1 MTVKYPPVPDMGWI
15 YAGIVE
21 GGMPFPLVQDLDG
34 LVVCSVVD
42 DGIGADKQ
50 EDRCHLIAAAPA
62 LLKALAL
69 LLPPMSRGDERIGW
83 RGTSTLDPTS
93 IYACEFCNAENLD
106 PNETQHADDCPVT
119 IGRNAIASAIPKSRW
134 RAD

>member
-1 MTVKYPPVPDMGWI
+1 MTIKYPPAPDIGWI

-106 PNETQHADDCPVT
+106 SNETQHADDCPVT
-119 IGRNAIASAIPKSRW
+119 IGRNAIASAIPQSRW